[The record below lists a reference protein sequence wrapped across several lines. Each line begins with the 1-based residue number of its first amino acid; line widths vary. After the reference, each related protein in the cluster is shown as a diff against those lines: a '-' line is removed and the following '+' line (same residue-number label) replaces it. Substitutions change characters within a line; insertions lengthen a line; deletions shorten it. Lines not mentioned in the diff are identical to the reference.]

1 MHEEPSPGP
10 RLPPPRAGAAEV
22 APGVQ
27 IALQTSPQRPRTQ
40 PPPGGPSGK
49 LERDSVCRPPWG
61 GSGGGEGRTNAHAP
75 SPALPAQTRG
85 GGGGWGAAGPPQ
97 NLGLGTA
104 AAAQGKAEVKRLA
117 RQNPPPPASAPSI
130 RRRDSQTTQ
139 GPGGKVGR
147 GCQPFRPPSQETT
160 GSRSSRKSPYRTP
173 KSAGSSLQPVAPA
186 QLRGPLLIPEVGAP
200 KSDFATSLGASALLT
215 GPGRRPPV

>member
-1 MHEEPSPGP
+1 MPAALGRLRRGRGPNERTRPLPSASCAN
-10 RLPPPRAGAAEV
+10 AGRRGWV
-22 APGVQ
+22 
-27 IALQTSPQRPRTQ
+27 
-40 PPPGGPSGK
+40 
-49 LERDSVCRPPWG
+49 G
-61 GSGGGEGRTNAHAP
+61 GSRPTTKP
-75 SPALPAQTRG
+75 R
-85 GGGGWGAAGPPQ
+85 
-97 NLGLGTA
+97 LGTA

-147 GCQPFRPPSQETT
+147 GCQPFRLPSQETT

-186 QLRGPLLIPEVGAP
+186 QLRAPLPIPEGGHQKAILLP
-200 KSDFATSLGASALLT
+200 HWALQLF
-215 GPGRRPPV
+215 

>member
-1 MHEEPSPGP
+1 M
-10 RLPPPRAGAAEV
+10 

-49 LERDSVCRPPWG
+49 LERDSVCRPPRG

-85 GGGGWGAAGPPQ
+85 GGGGWGGRGEPAHPKTSDSVA
-97 NLGLGTA
+97 TA

-117 RQNPPPPASAPSI
+117 RQNPPPPASAPSV

-139 GPGGKVGR
+139 GPGGNVGR
-147 GCQPFRPPSQETT
+147 GYQPFRPPSQETT
-160 GSRSSRKSPYRTP
+160 GSRSSRMSPYRNP

-186 QLRGPLLIPEVGAP
+186 QLRAPLPIPEVGAP
-200 KSDFATSLGASALLT
+200 KSDFAPSLGASALLT
-215 GPGRRPPV
+215 GPGRRPPI